1 MSRIRGMRGHL
12 ASSIA
17 VTCAAALALP
27 LTLSSDAAATPSAAE
42 RRTPGNSTPGGT
54 TPGST
59 QSLPLTP
66 LTPSAPRTPHSSS
79 PSSPSSPDSSSSPGD
94 RTLPPPALA
103 PVQGLA
109 RRDVRHFSLVGV
121 VWDDPDSELH
131 GRVQI
136 RTRATG
142 TTKWSAWQ
150 DVDTHNHEH
159 AADPDTAERASGRV
173 RGSTAPLWVGDS
185 DGVEVRVRGEADGRA
200 GADGRA
206 VTAEPLPKGLHVE
219 LVDPGAEPP
228 PQGPELNAP
237 PPGVLSAESAAAA
250 SAVNAELA
258 PIGATV
264 IPALSQKETRADL
277 LATRGEDQS
286 ATATTGATAA
296 TGTTGTAVAASA
308 NQRAKPYIGARPR
321 IVTRRGWGADE
332 GLRESNFSYTK
343 TVKAV
348 FVHHSASGNNYRCA
362 QAPSVIRSI
371 YRYHVKSSGWRDIG
385 YNFLVDKCGNIYEGR
400 AGGVA
405 KPVMGAHTLG
415 FNSKSMGIAVLGSF
429 GTANPPAAA
438 VKAVAKLTA
447 WKLGLYGAN
456 PRGKTYLKS
465 GGGNLYRKGKN
476 VRLNVI
482 SGHRDG
488 FATECP
494 GGRLYAKLG
503 KARTTSARYQGR

>member
-1 MSRIRGMRGHL
+1 MSRIRGMRAHL

-17 VTCAAALALP
+17 VTCAAALSLP
-27 LTLSSDAAATPSAAE
+27 LALSSDATATPSVAPPAAE
-42 RRTPGNSTPGGT
+42 RRAAGNSTPGGTAPGSTAPGST

-66 LTPSAPRTPHSSS
+66 LTSSTP
-79 PSSPSSPDSSSSPGD
+79 PSSD
-94 RTLPPPALA
+94 RTLPPSASVPA
-103 PVQGLA
+103 QGLA

-185 DGVEVRVRGEADGRA
+185 DGVEVRVQGEADGRT

-237 PPGVLSAESAAAA
+237 PPGVLTAESAAAA

-258 PIGATV
+258 PIGATE

-277 LATRGEDQS
+277 LATRGEETDV
-286 ATATTGATAA
+286 TGTTGATNA
-296 TGTTGTAVAASA
+296 AVAGAA
-308 NQRAKPYIGARPR
+308 NPGAKPYIGARPR

-456 PRGKTYLKS
+456 PRGKTYLRS

>member
-1 MSRIRGMRGHL
+1 MSRIRGMRASL

-27 LTLSSDAAATPSAAE
+27 LTLSSDATATPAAAE
-42 RRTPGNSTPGGT
+42 RRTTGTSAPGGT

-66 LTPSAPRTPHSSS
+66 LPSNAPRTPPSSSSSSS
-79 PSSPSSPDSSSSPGD
+79 PSPSSGD

-103 PVQGLA
+103 PAQGLA

-121 VWDDPDSELH
+121 VWDNPDSELH
-131 GRVQI
+131 GRVQV

-142 TTKWSAWQ
+142 TAKWSAWQ

-159 AADPDTAERASGRV
+159 AADPDTPERASGRV

-185 DGVEVRVRGEADGRA
+185 DGVEVRVQGEADGRT

-237 PPGVLSAESAAAA
+237 PPGALTAESAAAA
-250 SAVNAELA
+250 SAAVNAELA
-258 PIGATV
+258 PIGATE

-277 LATRGEDQS
+277 LATRGEEADP
-286 ATATTGATAA
+286 TATTGT
-296 TGTTGTAVAASA
+296 TGTTGTAVGGAA
-308 NQRAKPYIGARPR
+308 NPRAKPYIGARPR

-405 KPVMGAHTLG
+405 RPVMGAHTLG

-429 GTANPPAAA
+429 GTANPPAAS

-456 PRGKTYLKS
+456 PRGKTYLRS